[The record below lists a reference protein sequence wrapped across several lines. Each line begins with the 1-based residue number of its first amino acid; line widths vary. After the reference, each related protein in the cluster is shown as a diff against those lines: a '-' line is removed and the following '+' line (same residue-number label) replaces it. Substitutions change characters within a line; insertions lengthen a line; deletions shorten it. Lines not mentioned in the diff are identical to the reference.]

1 MVSRTATHTMGTAE
15 SPNRQEYRLL
25 VTFIMHS
32 LIYIF
37 WFTTA
42 AVNWVNSVADARVHV
57 STCFDK
63 STISRSLIWRVVWPR
78 VHRVQLNNYHL
89 QLCAYSVRSLVSQLQ
104 THRVEYTEEGCGGC
118 SARTHESRLINSS
131 WQYLFLQIFQVVIK
145 VKSEME
151 DTFENFWLQFYLN
164 CPQTLSP
171 NPSNLFS
178 YFIFP
183 FFIWVIFQIHWM

>member
-1 MVSRTATHTMGTAE
+1 MVSRTATHTMGRAE

-42 AVNWVNSVADARVHV
+42 SVNWANSVADARVHV

-63 STISRSLIWRVVWPR
+63 STISRSLIWRVLWPR
-78 VHRVQLNNYHL
+78 IHRVQLNNYHL

-104 THRVEYTEEGCGGC
+104 TTESRIYGRGSGC
-118 SARTHESRLINSS
+118 SARTHECHSS

-151 DTFENFWLQFYLN
+151 DTFENFWL
-164 CPQTLSP
+164 
-171 NPSNLFS
+171 
-178 YFIFP
+178 
-183 FFIWVIFQIHWM
+183 

>member
-15 SPNRQEYRLL
+15 SPNRQEYRLI

-104 THRVEYTEEGCGGC
+104 TTETVGGCGC

-131 WQYLFLQIFQVVIK
+131 WQYLFLRIFQVVIK
-145 VKSEME
+145 VKSEIE
-151 DTFENFWLQFYLN
+151 DTFKNSWL
-164 CPQTLSP
+164 
-171 NPSNLFS
+171 
-178 YFIFP
+178 
-183 FFIWVIFQIHWM
+183 